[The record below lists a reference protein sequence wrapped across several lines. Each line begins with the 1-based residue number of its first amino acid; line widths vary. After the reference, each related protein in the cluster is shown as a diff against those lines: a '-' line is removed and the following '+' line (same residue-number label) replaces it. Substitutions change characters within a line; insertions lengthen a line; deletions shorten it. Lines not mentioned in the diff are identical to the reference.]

1 VEEVEV
7 TDKLMRAHARL
18 TSLHQLLTNNLRGG
32 FVGEQYV
39 SEYHSALDQLGHAG
53 YDLGDFRVPM
63 SSLKLRSTGGNY
75 LTGETYYSEERQVE
89 HGLFLMKL
97 QAVLSY
103 FSLATESP
111 QRKIGFAGPSRN

>member
-1 VEEVEV
+1 VKQVEA
-7 TDKLMRAHARL
+7 TDKLMRAYARL

-32 FVGEQYV
+32 FIGEQYV

-53 YDLGDFRVPM
+53 YDVSDFRIPM

-75 LTGETYYSEERQVE
+75 LTGETYYAEEKEVE
-89 HGLFLMKL
+89 HGQFLMRL
-97 QAVLSY
+97 QSVLSY

-111 QRKIGFAGPSRN
+111 QRKIGFASPSRN